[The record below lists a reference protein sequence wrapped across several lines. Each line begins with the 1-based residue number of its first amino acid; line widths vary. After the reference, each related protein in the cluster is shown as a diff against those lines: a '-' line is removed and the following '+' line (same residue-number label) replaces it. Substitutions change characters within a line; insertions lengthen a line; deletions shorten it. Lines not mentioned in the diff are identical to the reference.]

1 MKAFPTR
8 RVVKKQHNAR
18 WVKSAKTAPAVMR
31 VAVRIQVGAL
41 GTLAVVQCLIVPVCR
56 NALAVNASIFVLTR
70 AIAQLAIPVPALRAM
85 TVYLRSVYPMAVVA
99 QVDALRI
106 RSVIQGK
113 HV

>member
-1 MKAFPTR
+1 MAM
-8 RVVKKQHNAR
+8 RVVAQ
-18 WVKSAKTAPAVMR
+18 
-31 VAVRIQVGAL
+31 
-41 GTLAVVQCLIVPVCR
+41 TLAADQGTPVVTRCLIAPDFK
-56 NALAVNASIFVLTR
+56 NALAVNVSIFVLTR
-70 AIAQLAIPVPALRAM
+70 AIAQLAIPVHALRVM